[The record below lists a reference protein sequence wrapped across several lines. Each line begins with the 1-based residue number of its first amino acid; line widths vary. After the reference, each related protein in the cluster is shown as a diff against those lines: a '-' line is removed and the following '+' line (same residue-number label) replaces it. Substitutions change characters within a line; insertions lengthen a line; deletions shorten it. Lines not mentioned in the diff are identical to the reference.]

1 MSYDKR
7 HWEISSFIEYR
18 QGILVRGKVSKGRQQ
33 SKRQSLLLMLEVPHE
48 NEAVD
53 LLHMCGGPG
62 SIPWLLLRELSFLR
76 RKGPG
81 LREME
86 GLRGKEGREGK
97 FLLGYKVNK

>member
-33 SKRQSLLLMLEVPHE
+33 SKRQPLLLMLEVPHE

-62 SIPWLLLRELSFLR
+62 SIPGCSLESSLF
-76 RKGPG
+76 
-81 LREME
+81 
-86 GLRGKEGREGK
+86 
-97 FLLGYKVNK
+97 